1 MNEGKFTRF
10 DKAWQLL
17 NVLAFEQ
24 PIALRDLALRLGEPI
39 ADTARLI
46 NHIALSGIPDYLPD
60 RLLAF
65 DQREI
70 SRRKIV
76 CTNSLGLFDYFCSAR
91 RIRLFEQHLIE
102 DFFLA
107 SRGFERESVNWN
119 KVNRSS
125 GRKKSS
131 APVWPFDSRSV
142 SQIRLVYCDRDGVYS
157 QRSIR
162 DWEFAQ
168 SLTKPKIEAFCQ
180 LRESERTFF
189 LERIVSLTAE
199 PAEVN

>member
-1 MNEGKFTRF
+1 M
-10 DKAWQLL
+10 

-24 PIALRDLALRLGEPI
+24 PIGLRNLASRLGEPI
-39 ADTARLI
+39 VDTARLI

-60 RLLAF
+60 RLLTF
-65 DQREI
+65 DQKAI

-76 CTNSLGLFDYFCSAR
+76 CTNALGLFDYFCSAR

-102 DFFLA
+102 DFFLS
-107 SRGFERESVNWN
+107 SRSLDGESVNWN

-125 GRKKSS
+125 GGKKSS
-131 APVWPFDSRSV
+131 TPVWPFDN
-142 SQIRLVYCDRDGVYS
+142 RLVAQVRIVYCDRNGVYT
-157 QRSIR
+157 QRWIT
-162 DWEFAQ
+162 DWTLAQ

-180 LRESERTFF
+180 LRKGERTFF